1 MVGCQIVIQNFFQSI
16 GKPQISIFL
25 SLTRQLIFLL
35 PFLLTLPRYFGV
47 KGVWLSM
54 AGSDMLAFIVAVITL
69 VIMQR
74 RISRKMQPAAP
85 SMGMA
90 QTDDTDD

>member
-1 MVGCQIVIQNFFQSI
+1 MLWIYFSAQTII
-16 GKPQISIFL
+16 
-25 SLTRQLIFLL
+25 LTWE
-35 PFLLTLPRYFGV
+35 PEEA
-47 KGVWLSM
+47 VWLSM